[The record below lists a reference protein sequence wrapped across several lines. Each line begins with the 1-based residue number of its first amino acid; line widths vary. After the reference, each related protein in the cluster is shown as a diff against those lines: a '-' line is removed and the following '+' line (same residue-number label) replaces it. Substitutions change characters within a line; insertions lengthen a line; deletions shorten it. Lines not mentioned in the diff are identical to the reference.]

1 MKCIVKMNELSDFSS
16 SFTNFCNK
24 ELLTSFNN
32 LENIFNNVSWEGKGY
47 ESYKA
52 VYDKGVKH
60 LKANLETLYFYAYF
74 CKYSSSKY
82 SEANEMAN
90 INFNDIKEEL
100 NNMLERLGDL

>member
-1 MKCIVKMNELSDFSS
+1 MKCVVNMNELSNFSN

-60 LKANLETLYFYAYF
+60 LKANLEKLYFYAYF
-74 CKYSSSKY
+74 CKYSSTMFK
-82 SEANEMAN
+82 EANKMAN
-90 INFNDIKEEL
+90 INFNDIREEL
-100 NNMLERLGDL
+100 NDLLEKLGDL